1 MCLLYIL
8 LNPILRSEYEPQIP
22 VLLLSTIKL
31 NTDGSTPMKKNYI

>member
-8 LNPILRSEYEPQIP
+8 LNPILRSDYEPQIP
-22 VLLLSTIKL
+22 GLVFARIKL